1 MITNPEVSTLRSTWL
16 MPSEAYTSA
25 QWYDRE
31 QRDLFGRTWV
41 FVASIEE
48 LAQPGDFVTTTIG
61 NEPVVVVRDKQGA
74 LRAFS
79 NVCPHRGI
87 TLLEGCGNTAKG
99 VVCPY
104 HHWNF
109 ALNGELRSVPQP
121 EQFPELDK
129 EAFGLYPLPL
139 AEWGASVFVN
149 LSEGPEPFE
158 DWMGAFPASL
168 GAHDPS
174 RLVEVA
180 HRQRVVES
188 NWKFLVE
195 NTIEVYHLFYLHRT
209 TQDQYQNHLF
219 DNWFDGWHWSSYT
232 PLYPER
238 SFNEEESN
246 IEWDAVTLPPWLGD
260 REKGGI
266 YVHLIFPNMVLFI
279 TSRVFRIMTLIP
291 EGPHR
296 CRIDLRTRA
305 MPGTDPSLFDDEV
318 NETFEEDVMACER
331 MQRGVRSSRFAVR
344 TLAKDHERPIGI
356 FQSKLLAAMAAE

>member
-1 MITNPEVSTLRSTWL
+1 
-16 MPSEAYTSA
+16 MPSEAYYSPN
-25 QWYDRE
+25 WFVRE
-31 QRDLFGRTWV
+31 QKDLFERTWV
-41 FVASIEE
+41 FVASSDE
-48 LAQPGDFVTTTIG
+48 LASPGDFVSTTIG
-61 NEPVVVVRDKQGA
+61 KEPVMVVRDKNGDC
-74 LRAFS
+74 RAFV

-87 TLLEGCGNTAKG
+87 TLVDGCGNVDKG
-99 VVCPY
+99 IVCPY

-109 ALNGELRSVPQP
+109 GLNGQLRSVPQA
-121 EQFPELDK
+121 EQFPELEKD
-129 EAFGLYPLPL
+129 EFSLYPLPVGQ
-139 AEWGASVFVN
+139 WGSSIFVN
-149 LSEGPEPFE
+149 LAVDPEPFE
-158 DWMGAFPASL
+158 EWLGAFPGSL
-168 GAHDPS
+168 GAHDPA

-180 HRQRVVES
+180 HKQRVVDS

-246 IEWDAVTLPPWLGD
+246 IEWDSVILPPWLGN
-260 REKGGI
+260 REREGI
-266 YVHLIFPNMVLFI
+266 FVHLIFPNMVLFV

-291 EGPHR
+291 EGPDR

-305 MPGTDPSLFDDEV
+305 MPGTDPALFEDEL

-331 MQRGVRSSRFAVR
+331 MQRGVRSSRFMVR
-344 TLAKDHERPIGI
+344 ALAKDHERPIGI
-356 FQSKLLAAMAAE
+356 YHSKLLAAMSAE